1 MRILSLDVGQF
12 SVHGRYCS
20 RREGAAEA
28 VCGVAK
34 SKLFI
39 HFETGACLWIVIP
52 PGSEILLS
60 DPRRHDDS
68 WAMNL
73 QS

>member
-1 MRILSLDVGQF
+1 MRILSVAAGQL
-12 SVHGRYCS
+12 SLPVHYCG

-28 VCGVAK
+28 ACGVAE